1 MKQLFQK
8 TMLLLLVFSAG
19 ILHSQGPLTGGE
31 QTSNLPYTSTT
42 NWVAHSTSDKNEKLY
57 AIAYTLE
64 DKKAGNY
71 FKVYDG
77 SSFNA
82 LTPSDIHFSNY
93 ASFARIKLDK
103 ENNVYVLYRDKPSSN
118 NYNIKTYLK
127 KYNASGTLIGSRV
140 MAISNSHATD
150 LAIAPNGDVLVG
162 GVENN
167 KIIIKVFR
175 NMSYIGTLSHM
186 DELKL
191 INDTRPFSIHMDMKE
206 EKLAVGYSFGPLSQS
221 KLNIKRYTYNPNNV
235 SISFHSHY
243 YEPNSR
249 FNRLEANQIALRS
262 NWEVFFNANIS
273 SSPPFTETQVKFL
286 SGQSSTVFQEK
297 RGFIDV
303 DIKNRLVISKNYGSL
318 AEGSFKV
325 SLFDSSNNFI
335 HEYEIDAKIK
345 NHLESVAIY
354 DCDFIVTGIDRKLYA
369 NPNNPT
375 YQSFHQVF
383 NCGEIC
389 GRDGT
394 PMAAAQFRFPNG
406 ENEYQ
411 SYYGPIKIT
420 ELCLIDDLLV
430 DGSASGCETRY
441 FVSLAEFDLG
451 TWTDINLLHSAWVSP
466 FSEAPNDINIVDFLP
481 QGYHLRPG
489 KIYRFKLAVGNPWDS
504 VELFFEVT
512 CCKREIIEDPHHDYE
527 PFKYSLTF
535 GEEEINNTPKD
546 VNFKVSPNPA
556 QNHVALDFSDI
567 KSKGD
572 KTINI
577 RNLQG
582 IKVYSNK
589 TQDQKE
595 TIDVKSWPTGLYLIT
610 VETDGKSYQNKVIK
624 K

>member
-1 MKQLFQK
+1 MKQIFQK
-8 TMLLLLVFSAG
+8 TMLLLFICNVG

-31 QTSNLPYTSTT
+31 QTSNLPYASISH
-42 NWVAHSTSDKNEKLY
+42 WVNESTSDKNEKLY
-57 AIAYTLE
+57 AITYWKKGE
-64 DKKAGNY
+64 KAGNY
-71 FKVYDG
+71 FKIYDG
-77 SSFNA
+77 ASYNA
-82 LTPSDIHFSNY
+82 ITPSDIKYSDY
-93 ASFARIKLDK
+93 ASFARIKLDNQ
-103 ENNVYVLYRDKPSSN
+103 NNVYVLYTDMPSSN

-140 MAISNSHATD
+140 MAFNNNHATD

-162 GVENN
+162 GVESN
-167 KIIIKVFR
+167 KIIVKVFR
-175 NMSYIGTLSHM
+175 NMSYIGTLSAI
-186 DELKL
+186 DEVKT
-191 INDTRPFSIHMDMKE
+191 INDTHPFSIHMDMKG
-206 EKLAVGYSFGPLSQS
+206 EKLAVGYSYGSLTQS
-221 KLNIKRYTYNPNNV
+221 TLNIKRYTYNSNSV
-235 SISFHSHY
+235 STALHSHY
-243 YEPNSR
+243 YESESR
-249 FNRLEANQIALRS
+249 FNSRNNQLALRD

-273 SSPPFTETQVKFL
+273 NVPPTLDSQVKLL
-286 SGQSSTVFQEK
+286 SGQNSTIFQNSH
-297 RGFIDV
+297 GFIDV
-303 DIKNRLVISKNYGSL
+303 DIKNRLVISKDYG
-318 AEGSFKV
+318 APANGNFTV
-325 SLFDSSNNFI
+325 SLYDSNNSFI
-335 HEYEIDAKIK
+335 HEYDIDEKIK

-354 DCDFIVTGIDRKLYA
+354 NCDFIVTGIDRKLHA
-369 NPNNPT
+369 NPNNHT
-375 YQSFHQVF
+375 YQNFHQVF
-383 NCGEIC
+383 NCGEKC
-389 GRDGT
+389 GKDGT

-406 ENEYQ
+406 ENEHQ

-441 FVSLAEFDLG
+441 FVSLAEFNLA
-451 TWTDINLLHSAWVSP
+451 TWTDTNLLHSGWISP
-466 FSEAPNDINIVDFLP
+466 FTEAPNDINIVDFLP

-512 CCKREIIEDPHHDYE
+512 CCKREIIEDPNHDYE

-535 GEEEINNTPKD
+535 GEEEVNNTPKD

-567 KSKGD
+567 ESKGD

-582 IKVYSNK
+582 IEVYSNT
-589 TQDQKE
+589 TQNQKE

-610 VETDGKSYQNKVIK
+610 VKSDGKSYQNKVIK